1 MDLIF
6 LGTGGAWGVP
16 ELNCDCVICREM
28 RRKGEK
34 RDRTSFLLRGE
45 TTLLV
50 DCGPDARAQLA
61 RNDIHTIDAVLI
73 THEHSDHYIGLDE
86 LFAYKRNRPRGSFQP
101 IPVFL
106 TPKSHEVIRKRFD
119 YLEDLEVIRA
129 CTIEPGRWL
138 EINEFEVLPF
148 DTFHGPFAQGSAG
161 FLVKARGVSGE
172 AVRIVYTSDFSD
184 IPNPPADL
192 FEPDYLVIQSFWL
205 NEPLNN
211 RPHHMSFQRAIPFI
225 ERLRPQKE
233 TFLVHIG
240 DADRVADDPANTLL
254 KKYEPKDPMR
264 PPSGENPYPIPLNQ
278 AQWQETVNR
287 IRSDRRIPYPVTVAY
302 DDLCIRI

>member
-6 LGTGGAWGVP
+6 LGTGGAWGLP
-16 ELNCDCVICREM
+16 ELNCDCAICREM
-28 RRKGEK
+28 RRKGER
-34 RDRTSFLLRGE
+34 RDRTSLLLRGE

-61 RNDIHTIDAVLI
+61 RNAIHTIDAVLI
-73 THEHSDHYIGLDE
+73 THEHSDHSIGLDE

-106 TPKSHEVIRKRFD
+106 TFKSHEVIRKRFD
-119 YLEDLEVIRA
+119 YLEDMEVIRP
-129 CTIEPGRWL
+129 CTIEPGQWL
-138 EINEFEVLPF
+138 GVNEFEVLPF
-148 DTFHGPFAQGSAG
+148 DTYHGPFAQGSVG
-161 FLVKARGVSGE
+161 FLFKARGVSGE

-184 IPNPPADL
+184 IPNPPVDL

-205 NEPLNN
+205 NEPLDN
-211 RPHHMSFQRAIPFI
+211 RPHHMSFQRAIGFI
-225 ERLRPQKE
+225 ERLRPKKE

-240 DADRVADDPANTLL
+240 DADRVAGDPANTLL

-287 IRSDRRIPYPVTVAY
+287 IRSDRRIPCPVTVAY

>member
-1 MDLIF
+1 MDLVF

-16 ELNCDCVICREM
+16 ELNCDCLICREM

-34 RDRTSFLLRGE
+34 RDRTSLLLRDE

-50 DCGPDARAQLA
+50 DCGPDARAQLT
-61 RNDIHTIDAVLI
+61 RNAINTIDAVLI

-106 TPKSHEVIRKRFD
+106 TSKTHEVIRKRFD
-119 YLEDLEVIRA
+119 YLEDLEVTRP

-138 EINEFEVLPF
+138 EVNEFEVLPF
-148 DTFHGPFAQGSAG
+148 DTYHGPFAQGSAG

-205 NEPLNN
+205 NEPVHN

-225 ERLRPQKE
+225 ERLRPKKE

-264 PPSGENPYPIPLNQ
+264 PPSGGNPYPIPLNQ

-287 IRSDRRIPYPVTVAY
+287 ILSDRRIPYPVTVAY